1 VRVVAHATLG
11 GGDPDLPEP
20 LDGPSNQRAAP
31 VGVVR
36 LDRLDQLVADREHRV
51 QRRLRVLK
59 DHRDATPADVPHL
72 ALRLLEQ
79 VLAPETDHA
88 TDDPRHRSRLE
99 P

>member
-1 VRVVAHATLG
+1 MSRRKRFIR

-36 LDRLDQLVADREHRV
+36 LDGLDQLVADREHRV
-51 QRRLRVLK
+51 QRRLRVLQ
-59 DHRDATPADVPHL
+59 DHRDATTTDAPHL

-79 VLAPETDHA
+79 VLALQTDH
-88 TDDPRHRSRLE
+88 TVDDPRHRSRL
-99 P
+99 